1 MSEYK
6 NTSMEEVKKEFENL
20 RQNFN
25 PSDLQNINPNE
36 FKSFINGL
44 YQAEGVTSH
53 FFRNEDNWW
62 FKTHFSI
69 GQNYTIESAKVFL
82 LLQHIFEG
90 AGNFKIELT
99 STGNKHIKYVI
110 SDRQFI
116 LTKVIPYLSEIY
128 GQKRFDLN
136 KFEKILKINED
147 LSNKYDPYLVYEL
160 VNLIYSTNPD
170 GNVRKLTLNE
180 KLNKLNI
187 MTNDVSLF
195 SKFDFSTYQKENN
208 SLPNIFFIIGL
219 FLGDGS
225 IYCSIEKL
233 QTTTRINP
241 RITID
246 LAILKNHDWSV
257 NLLKLIATRLDLPK
271 NYLIHKNNKIVILK
285 YRDSKSLEKIL
296 NLFLENN
303 NYLFWKKSDIYIIY
317 KIFTLKKDK
326 VYVRDKKGLTEII
339 NLIYDLPNNYKNS
352 KIYWLDLIN
361 KFYDNKI

>member
-6 NTSMEEVKKEFENL
+6 NTSMEEVKKEFEDL
-20 RQNFN
+20 KQNFN

-36 FKSFINGL
+36 FQSFINGL

-53 FFRNEDNWW
+53 FFRNENNWR
-62 FKTHFSI
+62 FKTQFSI

-99 STGNKHIKYVI
+99 SAGNKHIKYVI

-128 GQKRFDLN
+128 GQKRFDFN
-136 KFEKILKINED
+136 KFERILKINED
-147 LSNKYDPYLVYEL
+147 LSKKYDPYLVYQL
-160 VNLIYSTNPD
+160 VVLIYSTNPD
-170 GNVRKLTLNE
+170 GNGRKLTLNE
-180 KLNKLNI
+180 KLNKLNKL
-187 MTNDVSLF
+187 TNDVSIF

-208 SLPNIFFIIGL
+208 SVPNIFFIIGI

-233 QTTTRINP
+233 QTITRINT

-246 LAILKNHDWSV
+246 LV
-257 NLLKLIATRLDLPK
+257 NL
-271 NYLIHKNNKIVILK
+271 
-285 YRDSKSLEKIL
+285 
-296 NLFLENN
+296 
-303 NYLFWKKSDIYIIY
+303 KKS
-317 KIFTLKKDK
+317 
-326 VYVRDKKGLTEII
+326 
-339 NLIYDLPNNYKNS
+339 
-352 KIYWLDLIN
+352 
-361 KFYDNKI
+361 

>member
-1 MSEYK
+1 MK
-6 NTSMEEVKKEFENL
+6 
-20 RQNFN
+20 
-25 PSDLQNINPNE
+25 
-36 FKSFINGL
+36 
-44 YQAEGVTSH
+44 
-53 FFRNEDNWW
+53 
-62 FKTHFSI
+62 
-69 GQNYTIESAKVFL
+69 
-82 LLQHIFEG
+82 
-90 AGNFKIELT
+90 
-99 STGNKHIKYVI
+99 
-110 SDRQFI
+110 
-116 LTKVIPYLSEIY
+116 
-128 GQKRFDLN
+128 
-136 KFEKILKINED
+136 KILKINED

-317 KIFTLKKDK
+317 IIFTLKKDK